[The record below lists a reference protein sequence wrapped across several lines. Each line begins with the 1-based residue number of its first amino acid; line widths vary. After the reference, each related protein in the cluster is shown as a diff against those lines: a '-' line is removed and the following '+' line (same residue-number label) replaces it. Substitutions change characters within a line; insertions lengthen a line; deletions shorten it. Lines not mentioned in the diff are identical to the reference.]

1 MLINEHFRDMSGEAS
16 AHTGRCFAACL
27 TQGGSSR
34 GNASE
39 PKVDVV

>member
-1 MLINEHFRDMSGEAS
+1 MLSNQRFRDMSGKAI
-16 AHTGRCFAACL
+16 ARTRRCFAACL

>member
-1 MLINEHFRDMSGEAS
+1 MLSNQRFRDMSGETN
-16 AHTGRCFAACL
+16 AHTGRCFVACL